1 MTSKSRAT
9 LRSLVSFYAM
19 PDMPTQDEQLAA
31 AARVLAE
38 RNTAED
44 RIDIKEHIRRYHGG
58 HLEPGE
64 SCPFLEKIKAAE
76 EEFCTLDPKDAD
88 GDGNADFPEKEEAE
102 KDSTESAESAEDS
115 YLAELGAPKKG

>member
-9 LRSLVSFYAM
+9 LRSLTSFYAT
-19 PDMPTQDEQLAA
+19 PDLPTQDEQLAA
-31 AARVLAE
+31 ASRVLAE

-64 SCPFLEKIKAAE
+64 SCPFLDKIKAAE

-88 GDGNADFPEKEEAE
+88 GDGDSDFPEEEE
-102 KDSTESAESAEDS
+102 TEEEEVEQSAEDS
-115 YLAELGAPKKG
+115 YLKNLQSPKKG